1 MRFWHSLIADCI
13 IGKFLDF
20 WSNGKTCDIFH
31 SMDRTE
37 WMGCIP
43 ARIYIHPGQAL
54 VFVCLC
60 LSHMKRNWRPN
71 RDLFVGQNGKVFF
84 FFFWGGRRKSGAQVQ
99 FVRLVTGS
107 WLGVWEWDRERER
120 KRERGKCCEL
130 PASELGIRQWEKHLA
145 PSWLAS
151 FVGLSNLTTL
161 RLQLAYATPSATS
174 SCLYW

>member
-84 FFFWGGRRKSGAQVQ
+84 FFFWWGRRKSGAQVQ

-107 WLGVWEWDRERER
+107 WLECENEIENGNGNGNEENAANCQLRNWESGS
-120 KRERGKCCEL
+120 GKSTSL
-130 PASELGIRQWEKHLA
+130 HLGSLHL
-145 PSWLAS
+145 LA
-151 FVGLSNLTTL
+151 
-161 RLQLAYATPSATS
+161 
-174 SCLYW
+174 

>member
-84 FFFWGGRRKSGAQVQ
+84 FFFGGVEGSLAPKCNLS
-99 FVRLVTGS
+99 GS
-107 WLGVWEWDRERER
+107 WLAHGWECENEIENGNGNGHEENAANCQLRNWESGS
-120 KRERGKCCEL
+120 GKSTSL
-130 PASELGIRQWEKHLA
+130 HLGSLHL
-145 PSWLAS
+145 LA
-151 FVGLSNLTTL
+151 
-161 RLQLAYATPSATS
+161 
-174 SCLYW
+174 

>member
-84 FFFWGGRRKSGAQVQ
+84 FFFGGVEGSLAPKCNLS
-99 FVRLVTGS
+99 GS
-107 WLGVWEWDRERER
+107 WLAHGWSVRMRSRTGTETGTR
-120 KRERGKCCEL
+120 KMLRIASSGIGNPAVGKA
-130 PASELGIRQWEKHLA
+130 PRSILA
-145 PSWLAS
+145 RFICWLK
-151 FVGLSNLTTL
+151 
-161 RLQLAYATPSATS
+161 
-174 SCLYW
+174 